1 MYQDESKVAS
11 VVAAGTTVAGKYGFK
26 YEYEMR
32 VTFCHTNA
40 EGNVNHFD
48 YPKLFGVC
56 RELFALDFIPD
67 FDKEVGRKFLLK
79 TRKASYE
86 YEKDFYFGDI
96 MRIQLW
102 VREMTHA
109 TITLDAEF
117 INAATGEVHARGSQQ
132 IVYTDMTGKPRRIPE
147 HLKEL
152 MQAALNVEGRG

>member
-1 MYQDESKVAS
+1 MYQDESKVAGA
-11 VVAAGTTVAGKYGFK
+11 VASGTTVAGENGFK
-26 YEYEMR
+26 YEYEVR

-40 EGNVNHFD
+40 EGNVNHFE

-56 RELFALDFIPD
+56 RELFGLDFIPN
-67 FDKEVGRKFLLK
+67 FATEAGHKYLLK
-79 TRKASYE
+79 TRSASYD
-86 YEKDFYFGDI
+86 YKKDFFFGDI

-109 TITLDAEF
+109 TLTLDAEF

-152 MQAALNVEGRG
+152 MQPAINSRGCG